1 MKKSTFC
8 AILIALILVS
18 LAAFAPMY
26 LQNTVNTASDLTE
39 EQQIP
44 EPMYTIRV
52 YNNMLAVCRG
62 TSSTPYQV
70 TDIHISSLREYDQKL
85 MEQGFPLYSQKDLT
99 MFLEDYGS

>member
-1 MKKSTFC
+1 MKKTTFC
-8 AILIALILVS
+8 SILVGLVLVS
-18 LAAFAPMY
+18 LAAFAPMH

-62 TSSTPYQV
+62 TSTTPWQV
-70 TDIHISSLREYDQKL
+70 TNIHISSLREYDQQL
-85 MEQGFPLYSQKDLT
+85 MKQGFPLYSEEDLAS
-99 MFLEDYGS
+99 FLEDFGS

>member
-1 MKKSTFC
+1 MKKSALC
-8 AILIALILVS
+8 AVVTGLIVFSLVVLS
-18 LAAFAPMY
+18 PICLKES
-26 LQNTVNTASDLTE
+26 VNTTSDLTE

-62 TSSTPYQV
+62 TSTTPWQV
-70 TDIHISSLREYDQKL
+70 TNIHISSLREYDQKL